1 MENQIKV
8 GQSFDVVLSNNYII
22 DARNKQHCGVILG
35 FKSYLNVSIYGAW
48 EPREHDMFGQKVAL
62 LQEHEVKRIGKLTI
76 TKVK

>member
-8 GQSFDVVLSNNYII
+8 GQSCEVITCENYII
-22 DARNKQHCGVILG
+22 SPKYKQHCGVILG
-35 FKSYLNVSIYGAW
+35 FNIYLHVTIFGAW